1 MQNLAEKFEQPLIQ
15 PQAPSGEEDKVN
27 EILENIEK
35 HLGFVPD
42 GLRLYSLSPAL
53 LETFVGNIAY
63 FNMGGTDLP
72 PSLTAMIRYIGSSQ
86 AGCSFCIDMNEGFL
100 SNMGFD
106 LEQVRAAQN
115 NPDAA
120 PLEEKEKTLLR
131 LAIKSI
137 NAPEQ
142 VAAEDLDNARK
153 QGWTDRDIFDS
164 VAQAANNRAFNFI
177 LRTFKIEHQGSFA

>member
-1 MQNLAEKFEQPLIQ
+1 MHNLAEKMEQPLIH
-15 PQAPSGEEDKVN
+15 PRAPSGEEEKVS
-27 EILENIEK
+27 EILGNIER

-63 FNMGGTDLP
+63 FSMGGTDLP

-86 AGCSFCIDMNEGFL
+86 AGCSFCVDLNEGFL
-100 SNMGFD
+100 GNMGFD
-106 LEQVRAAQN
+106 MDQIRAARN

-142 VAAEDLDNARK
+142 VAIEDLDAARRH
-153 QGWTDRDIFDS
+153 GWTDRDIFDS

-177 LRTFKIEHQGSFA
+177 LRTFKIERQGSFA